1 MKIKT
6 VSIDKIDVQNLT
18 GSQLELLSKFEKSKE
33 YEIFAQIAQEAK
45 TRRAF
50 EGLGVSEIKE
60 LAVLSGMNIGIDF
73 MMDTVRRAK
82 EELKA
87 RGAQVDSEE

>member
-6 VSIDKIDVQNLT
+6 MPIDKIDVQNLT
-18 GSQLELLSKFEKSKE
+18 GDQLELLARFGKSKE
-33 YEIFAQIAQEAK
+33 YEIFSQIAQEAK

-50 EGLGVSEIKE
+50 EALGAGEMRD
-60 LAVLSGMNIGIDF
+60 LAVLSGINIGIDF

-82 EELKA
+82 EELKS
-87 RGAQVDSEE
+87 RGTKVDSEE